1 VQGRRAVTAERPPFR
16 LGCVINPV
24 AGLGGSVGL
33 KGSDGADVQAR
44 ARALGGT
51 PRAPVRVAEL
61 LGALRD
67 APLRVVAPRPP
78 LGPSPDGTGLPV
90 EPVGPDAW
98 PQATGAGDTEAAVGH
113 VLDAGVDLLLFAG
126 GDGTARD
133 VHRALRARGALD
145 RPVLGLPAGVKM
157 HSGVFAVGVG
167 AAAELLRELA
177 AGGVPEAVLAEVRDL
192 DEDAVR
198 SDRVVTRHFGD
209 LLVPA
214 SPLSVQQV
222 KDGAGVNPAE
232 QTADIA
238 AYVAETLDPAGPWAF
253 GPGSTVAAIQQAL
266 GLPATL
272 LGFDLVVDGQPVV
285 RDASRAELEAHADGL
300 RVVLTP
306 TGGQGH
312 LLGRGNQQLGPSVLR
327 RMRSEDLWVVA
338 TPAKLAGLRGR
349 PLWVDLDD
357 AAEAGR
363 WAGLRSVIT
372 GYEQRTL
379 WRLAAV

>member
-1 VQGRRAVTAERPPFR
+1 MTAGRVTFR
-16 LGCVINPV
+16 LGCVVNPV

-44 ARALGGT
+44 ARALGGV
-51 PRAPVRVAEL
+51 PRGPARVLELLAALRDDPVRVITPHL
-61 LGALRD
+61 
-67 APLRVVAPRPP
+67 P
-78 LGPSPDGTGLPV
+78 LGPADPGDAPPT
-90 EPVGPDAW
+90 ERVGPERW
-98 PQATGAGDTEAAVGH
+98 PLRTTAAHTAEAVGR
-113 VLDAGVDLLLFAG
+113 VLDAGVDLLLFVG

-133 VHRALRARGALD
+133 VHEALRARGALD
-145 RPVLGLPAGVKM
+145 HPVLGLPAGVKM
-157 HSGVFAVGVG
+157 HSGVFAVGVA
-167 AAAELLRELA
+167 AAAELIRGLA
-177 AGGVPEAVLAEVRDL
+177 GGGVPEAVFAEVRDL
-192 DEDAVR
+192 DEAQVR
-198 SDRVVTRHFGD
+198 RNRVVTRHFGD

-238 AYVAETLDPAGPWAF
+238 AYVAEILDPAGPWAF
-253 GPGSTVAAIQQAL
+253 GPGSTVAAVQEAL

-272 LGFDLVVDGQPVV
+272 LGFDVVVDGETRVT
-285 RDASRAELEAHADGL
+285 DASRQDLEAHARGL
-300 RVVLTP
+300 RVLLTP

-327 RMRSEDLWVVA
+327 QLRRDDLWVLA

-357 AAEAGR
+357 PTEAAR

-372 GYEQRTL
+372 GYERRTL